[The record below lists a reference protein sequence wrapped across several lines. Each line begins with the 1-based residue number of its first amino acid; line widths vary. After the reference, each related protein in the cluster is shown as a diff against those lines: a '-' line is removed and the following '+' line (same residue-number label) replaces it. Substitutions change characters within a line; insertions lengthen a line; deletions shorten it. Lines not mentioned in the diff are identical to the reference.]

1 MCGKVITEDGVVLGF
16 FPDCYKNKK
25 MRDKAVDNC
34 PFIFDSVPDQYITQE
49 MCEKVVSKK
58 SLILRYGSHKYK
70 SQKMC
75 DKAVDS

>member
-1 MCGKVITEDGVVLGF
+1 
-16 FPDCYKNKK
+16 

-58 SLILRYGSHKYK
+58 SLILKYGSHKYK